1 MKLFQADP
9 PVTMKLLRA
18 QNTNWVGIGVPHRQA
33 GDAGLFPNVP
43 FVSASFTFRIPL
55 LSWPCAGL
63 AGPPLQTFLWKLAA
77 MGQGPVCRRYWSQLT
92 FRGELSAGAGSH
104 SSPMQG
110 QKSVA
115 LSGGSLGTV
124 SQICG
129 RTVGKWV

>member
-43 FVSASFTFRIPL
+43 FVSAFFTFRIPL

-92 FRGELSAGAGSH
+92 FKEELGAGAGSH